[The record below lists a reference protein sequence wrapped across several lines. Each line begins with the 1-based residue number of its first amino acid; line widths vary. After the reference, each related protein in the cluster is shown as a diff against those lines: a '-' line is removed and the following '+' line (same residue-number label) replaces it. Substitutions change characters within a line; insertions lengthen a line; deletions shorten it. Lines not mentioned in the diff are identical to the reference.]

1 MEVIMKTDNAQYDDR
16 QLQDARTICAMR
28 QTVPTEKRS
37 MFTAI
42 LNAYM
47 DGMAAGEAIAATGT
61 RK

>member
-16 QLQDARTICAMR
+16 QLQDARTTCAMR

-47 DGMAAGEAIAATGT
+47 DGMAAGEAIAATGA